1 MRARQ
6 VVAGAFIVGA
16 FLAAIL
22 AMLRLPGAT
31 QLALARLALGLLL
44 IGLVVAIGGLWVR
57 RTESVL
63 TIVLI
68 LLYFVPQNYVLV
80 GPLRSVGN
88 PALLG
93 ALFAL
98 VLWCSGRMLGLVT
111 PSPHHPGRWLV
122 MLYLVGAGTAFAA
135 GMMRPLS
142 ASESGGAVRAIF
154 PVAGLVG
161 IALFACDGLRETSQ
175 IERLLQRLVW
185 IGGGAALIGAL
196 EFFIP
201 AFNWRTIAH
210 LPGLTTNTELI
221 TDTRSGFSRVMAA
234 AAHPIEYSVALAAMA
249 PLALHFALNARTR
262 VARRTSAVALVALVA
277 VTPMTVSRSGVVCLV
292 AGLLWYMVHLNA
304 RARLNLAVLGIFGLA
319 LMRAAIPGLLGTI
332 RSLLLVGEQD
342 PSIRGRTIDYAK
354 IPGLLDGHLWFG
366 RGLGTF
372 QPDQYF
378 FLDNQYLGSLLEGGI
393 FCLGILIA
401 LYVGAMGLAR
411 GARHASSSE
420 SVRSLGQALSAS
432 VFSLAIAGATFD
444 ELSFRQTSFLLFF
457 LFGCSAALWSAV
469 RRDRGTAPEPH
480 QYASQQKRLTHA

>member
-1 MRARQ
+1 MKGRQ
-6 VVAGAFIVGA
+6 VVVGACVLGAFET
-16 FLAAIL
+16 AAL
-22 AMLRLPGAT
+22 AMLRLQGPS
-31 QLALARLALGLLL
+31 QLALARLALALLFV
-44 IGLVVAIGGLWVR
+44 GLVVAIGGLWVR

-63 TIVLI
+63 TIVLV

-111 PSPHHPGRWLV
+111 PWPHHPGRWLV
-122 MLYLVGAGTAFAA
+122 MLYVLGACTAFAA

-142 ASESGGAVRAIF
+142 ASESSGAVRAIF

-201 AFNWRTIAH
+201 AFNWRTLAH

-249 PLALHFALNARTR
+249 PLALHFAMNARTR
-262 VARRTSAVALVALVA
+262 ARRRSSAVALVAVVA
-277 VTPMTVSRSGVVCLV
+277 VTPMTVSRSGVVCLL
-292 AGLLWYMVHLNA
+292 AGLLWYMVHLNG

-332 RSLLLVGEQD
+332 RSLLFVGEQD
-342 PSIRGRTIDYAK
+342 PSIHGRTIDYAK

-378 FLDNQYLGSLLEGGI
+378 FLDNQYLGSLLEGGL
-393 FCLGILIA
+393 FCLGVLIA
-401 LYVGAMGLAR
+401 LYVIAMGMAR
-411 GARHASSSE
+411 GARRLSSSQ
-420 SVRSLGQALSAS
+420 SVRSLGQAMSAS
-432 VFSLAIAGATFD
+432 ILSLAIAGATFD

-457 LFGCSAALWSAV
+457 LIGCSAALWSAV
-469 RRDRGTAPEPH
+469 RRERATPTQLNEPSFQERAP
-480 QYASQQKRLTHA
+480 AHA